1 MLPYH
6 SLLSQTWLPPMR
18 LTYSCVYSYE
28 NKYNLI
34 GGNALNNLKKKIS
47 QFSTRLLVYSHQNN
61 IKKFWYYS
69 HNILIRLLRSKKDRR
84 NICYFWRQFNENKW
98 KKQSYVIFELD
109 NVGKKRRD
117 YRNVTILICILLKE
131 VVILASLK
139 FKSGNTVKSTKSNL
153 KETELKAVVR
163 WCSSK

>member
-1 MLPYH
+1 MKIN
-6 SLLSQTWLPPMR
+6 
-18 LTYSCVYSYE
+18 E
-28 NKYNLI
+28 
-34 GGNALNNLKKKIS
+34 KKK
-47 QFSTRLLVYSHQNN
+47 
-61 IKKFWYYS
+61 
-69 HNILIRLLRSKKDRR
+69 
-84 NICYFWRQFNENKW
+84 
-98 KKQSYVIFELD
+98 SYVIFELD

-163 WCSSK
+163 